1 MVGNWAMDWL
11 VEMVEV
17 ENLSILAMVVQG
29 IWLERCERVPGI
41 DGERPGGWRRVYR
54 VFRESMLRS

>member
-1 MVGNWAMDWL
+1 MVGNWVMDWL

-29 IWLERCERVPGI
+29 IWLGRCERVPRI
-41 DGERPGGWRRVYR
+41 DGERPGGWRRVHR
-54 VFRESMLRS
+54 VSGGSMFRS